1 MTTRSRILLAV
12 VSLSLVVTYFTPLWR
27 IELEAP
33 QYPEGL
39 GLRIMLN
46 TVKGQKPQDLNNIN
60 NLNHYIG
67 MKRIEPDAIPE
78 LRIMPWAIAFLIA
91 FGLVAA
97 ASGKPGLLYA
107 WTGIFLVLAVA
118 GLVDFWLWEYD
129 YGHDLDLEHAAI
141 KVPGMS
147 YQPPLI
153 GSKKLLNFTAH
164 SWPDIGGWTTMLAAG
179 VGVLLSRQSLRRR
192 ASGAPVAAV
201 LALAVLAGCT
211 PAPEPFRFG
220 IDRDEF
226 CRMSISDERF
236 AGQVVLN
243 TGKVLKFDSIECM
256 GRYLQA
262 DLVEPDAVHGVWVSL
277 FDEPG
282 TVVPA
287 NEADILYGAAIS
299 SPMGGGLAAVRA
311 GAPIPDAWAEVQRL
325 DWEGTLALLSASSAN
340 SGSHH

>member
-12 VSLSLVVTYFTPLWR
+12 VSLSLVVTFFTPLWR

-39 GLRIMLN
+39 GLRIMLH

-78 LRIMPWAIAFLIA
+78 LRIMPWAIAFLIG
-91 FGLVAA
+91 FGLVTA

-164 SWPDIGGWTTMLAAG
+164 SWPDIGGWTAILAAG
-179 VGVLLSRQSLRRR
+179 MGVLLSWQSLRRR
-192 ASGAPVAAV
+192 AFAAPVAAV
-201 LALAVLAGCT
+201 LALAVLGGCS

-220 IDRDEF
+220 TDRDEF
-226 CRMSISDERF
+226 CRMTITDERF
-236 AGQVVLN
+236 AGQVVRN

-256 GRYLQA
+256 GRYMQA
-262 DLVEPDAVHGVWVSL
+262 DLLEPGAVHGIWVSL

-282 TVVPA
+282 TIVPS
-287 NEADILYGAAIS
+287 NEADFLFGASIS

-311 GAPIPDAWAEVQRL
+311 GAPIPDGWAEVERL
-325 DWEGTLALLSASSAN
+325 DWEGVLALLAAAPM
-340 SGSHH
+340 GAHH